1 MLSVYLISIKLFI
14 PFNGPE
20 VGEADNILK
29 QALDLHF
36 AKYGKGWHFSTNNP
50 FKTSGATVSKVLNR
64 KNKLNIY

>member
-20 VGEADNILK
+20 VGEADNIIK

-36 AKYGKGWHFSTNNP
+36 AKYGKGWHFSTNNL
-50 FKTSGATVSKVLNR
+50 FKTWGATVSKVLKR
-64 KNKLNIY
+64 KKKN